1 MKKRYKIA
9 ILALTA
15 AVATTSVVSVVSCGK
30 KNVPLNT
37 DFAGKTVCYELPT
50 DGSTPDQHTGI
61 ENIGYMVYRL
71 QNQPS
76 YYSEMHGKVS
86 TMIEQTVETYKQYN
100 DGVMIAADISVS
112 SMVKTAQQTCF
123 VGDYV
128 LWRGPATGAAEWNG
142 LDTEWVTKDP
152 TKITL
157 EDYKANYGLPGTD
170 FSVYILNAD
179 TVLSA
184 SDVTVNGDG
193 TYSQTFELNPETDA
207 APYYYRQKM
216 LTTGGLDEWPTFSS
230 ITVTYTFDSTWQILS
245 SVIDESYSAKMIVS
259 VGCTAHYVTTYEYDT
274 DKAVSDDYE
283 QYYSNYADKPVSEL
297 PSGGE
302 ITSVGCLTQAF
313 GDVLTG
319 PATFNVTL
327 DINGNP
333 LEGAVY
339 VDINKMDIRA
349 AFGDLR
355 LWYAGNE
362 VCLALGD
369 LKAKVS
375 VEEFAAL
382 LGGMLPEG
390 SSDFSEAID
399 VNAILEQLGNG
410 AFVVGDTQATL
421 DTTLSLFGMDLP
433 VCFSFNLGDT
443 ITLGSVKA
451 DLAFGDFSLGIAV
464 TSGTQ
469 VPEGLPASDKDSYIP
484 LMPYVNALVDLF
496 TNDVLSADI
505 SYANGG
511 LSLDGQISVNV
522 KDFAAAGEFSVGY
535 GKISKRL
542 SFSFDGES
550 VYLNL
555 DGVKLRANAEEA
567 VALIGKYVDL
577 PELKG
582 AIDIG
587 SIVGAVLSLDVDS
600 LVQMS
605 ESDNTLQIA
614 VKGTELL
621 KAFGVEFELG
631 DVALNV
637 TESGLTASALGAEI
651 AVTAGEPFTADTEG
665 YADIVRYAG
674 YLIDL
679 FSNENLKAAV
689 FYANGDIAVNGT
701 VALNLKDLLVKG
713 EFVVTYKNVQKDVK
727 VIYGGNVIYLELDGL
742 KVKASVEEALAL
754 VKEFVAIPETDTNAE
769 DILLKVLSL
778 NFGEVIAISEDG
790 TLLSVVLKGTELL
803 KALGVEFE
811 LGDVALNVTES
822 GLTASALGA
831 EIAVTAGEPFTA
843 DTEGYAD
850 IVRYAGYL
858 IDLFSNENLKAAV
871 FYANGDIAVN
881 GTVAL
886 NLKDLLVKGEF
897 VVTYKNVQKDV
908 KVIYGGNVIYL
919 ELDGLKVKAS
929 VEEALALVKEF
940 VAIPETDTN
949 AEDILLKVLSL
960 NFGEVIAISEDGTLL
975 SVVLK
980 GTELLKALGVEF
992 ELGDVA
998 LNVTESGLTA
1008 SALGAEIAVTAGEPF
1023 TADTEGYADIV
1034 KYAGYLIDLFSNENL
1049 KASVSYANGDI
1060 AVKGT
1065 VALNLNSLLVKG
1077 EFVVTYKN
1085 VQKDVKVIYGGNVIY
1100 LELDGLKVK
1109 ASVEEALALVK
1120 EFVAIPETDTNAEDI
1135 LLKVLSLNFG
1145 EVIAISEDGTLL
1157 SVVLKGTELL
1167 KALGVEFE
1175 LGDVALNVTES
1186 GLTAS
1191 ALGAKIAVTAGE
1203 PFTADTEG
1211 YVDAIGTIR
1220 AILSII
1226 KQEAVTIGGAVD
1238 LTIGTTQV
1246 NLILNKA
1253 AISWKDGFKLYA
1265 EMTVYVA
1272 GTQHDIMLQADGT
1285 SVQLAYGAIGA
1296 TVAKEELPTLEE
1308 AIVSLYNRIKSV
1320 VDEVVTAAESPLPAI
1335 SGWEDLLALLGFGGQ
1350 VSELMNSAQM
1360 PAGDTIAELLKNIEF
1375 CAPTQPN
1382 GIFVLKMGALTA
1394 ELLQNP
1400 ADRKLIFQIDYA
1412 GEGFAVSAEVHA
1424 EALAGAFPAIP
1435 ESVHLLTADDFAVLC
1450 DYVGA
1455 AAESVLLNEVT
1466 VSLDGTVWN
1475 AAEEYAP
1482 FGGVKYA
1489 IDAQIEYRS
1498 GGKFPV
1504 SLDLDGKK
1512 ITVSP
1517 DVYAHIS
1524 LDMTASLA
1532 SDQSLYLE
1540 FYLLDA
1546 NPDGTTDGKLDLYL
1560 SVSRFAE
1567 GAAEYAPLN
1576 LYLPADDLMTAV
1588 SAVLSMAGLESDF
1601 LNEAI
1606 ISEWLDVETAEQLR
1620 ALGDSLKGTLGL
1632 DELLGAL
1639 GVSAMSE
1646 TDAFVVSDLIREF
1659 TVTDERL
1666 SLVLESDT
1674 VYGASMP
1681 DDITLSL
1688 SKGTYTAGES
1698 SAPRG
1703 YLSAFGLENVY
1714 TDETAA
1720 EKISL
1725 ALSLAPS
1732 CAASGVSIGS
1742 YYNFMGAGQLLKTIA
1757 ASATHPAESGYA
1769 VNDYF
1774 FLSGTVNLN
1783 ALSLL
1788 KVTVNIEGISV
1799 YLDEDFN
1806 VAVDMRISY
1815 PGVQELNQ
1823 VLINGDSAV
1832 DVSIRGGMVYMK
1844 RVQTSEWYWNTLI
1857 SMKEREIAPV
1867 TLYRVMPLERFMDD
1881 ILNQLI
1887 FLFNF
1892 GDVIADQIAG
1902 GGDPAPAE
1910 TTPVD
1915 YGSQVASYL
1924 TSYSYA
1930 AGTSPAWT
1938 VVLNGASLTDDVMED
1953 INITLKTD
1961 ADGILSGLTATTS
1974 VYSLLNISAD
1984 LVYRNPCGQMQ
1995 EGITD
2000 PTVNIGE
2007 YLDREMSKGL
2017 AETDWENTLYLEAA
2031 PKSANFIAVGELL
2044 KTQTVLCDTTSNAIY
2059 TQLSYPD
2066 LSSYPE
2072 LTGYRLGWKET
2083 DILPADGNLYANYVA
2098 NVYTVTVLS
2107 EREAEGMTY
2116 DEALGM
2122 WKAEL
2127 SYTYGT
2133 KLELPAGLFSDKS
2146 MQTVSYTDAEGTEYS
2161 FVENILSDLTLTA
2174 HWDYI
2179 EYTVQFVADG
2189 ETVGTQTAHYG
2200 DAIDYP
2206 EIPEKAGYDIVG
2218 WNTSALTAEGDMV
2231 IEAVYAAKT
2240 FTVTLF
2246 SEFELEGFTACE
2258 GGYTLALDYIY
2269 GETLALPVGVEKEH
2283 HFLNVFEDSDGNT
2296 YTVIENILSDLTLT
2310 ARWEELG
2317 YKVDFVADG
2326 VTIATHNY
2334 YEGDTL
2340 NPPAVPEKA
2349 GYVGSWDIPEG
2360 YTVSCDDTVYA
2371 VYTPATYTVTVY
2383 SAYAA
2388 DGFAET
2394 ADGLYSYSF
2403 DYTYG
2408 DAAIV
2413 LDTSLKI
2420 PCYDFGGY
2428 TLSDGTPVSQVENIV
2443 SDLAVYVVWV
2453 DNTVTVRLSSD
2464 VQFDGYEG
2472 YNAADGYYLTAK
2484 FNDVYDLT
2492 QALTAAGYKQFGWWT
2507 EANGSWERVTSV
2519 AELDGAAVWAAWI
2532 ADDLNVTVTEAS
2544 TSLGS
2549 WGGTWT
2555 IGGTYQGGEVYGDHS
2570 REIFSAVGVSRSDGV
2585 YYRASKDGANI
2596 GDTLSSGD
2604 LVGVSGGT
2612 FHKSGMPS
2620 AKGSLWKYG
2629 GADAHITYSYGDLS
2643 VTLDSATVFRKK

>member
-1 MKKRYKIA
+1 MLSISNWTDSKSRRARKKRLRWSK
-9 ILALTA
+9 
-15 AVATTSVVSVVSCGK
+15 S
-30 KNVPLNT
+30 
-37 DFAGKTVCYELPT
+37 
-50 DGSTPDQHTGI
+50 
-61 ENIGYMVYRL
+61 
-71 QNQPS
+71 
-76 YYSEMHGKVS
+76 
-86 TMIEQTVETYKQYN
+86 
-100 DGVMIAADISVS
+100 
-112 SMVKTAQQTCF
+112 
-123 VGDYV
+123 
-128 LWRGPATGAAEWNG
+128 
-142 LDTEWVTKDP
+142 
-152 TKITL
+152 
-157 EDYKANYGLPGTD
+157 
-170 FSVYILNAD
+170 
-179 TVLSA
+179 LS
-184 SDVTVNGDG
+184 
-193 TYSQTFELNPETDA
+193 QFPK
-207 APYYYRQKM
+207 R
-216 LTTGGLDEWPTFSS
+216 
-230 ITVTYTFDSTWQILS
+230 IQI
-245 SVIDESYSAKMIVS
+245 
-259 VGCTAHYVTTYEYDT
+259 
-274 DKAVSDDYE
+274 
-283 QYYSNYADKPVSEL
+283 
-297 PSGGE
+297 
-302 ITSVGCLTQAF
+302 
-313 GDVLTG
+313 
-319 PATFNVTL
+319 
-327 DINGNP
+327 
-333 LEGAVY
+333 
-339 VDINKMDIRA
+339 
-349 AFGDLR
+349 
-355 LWYAGNE
+355 
-362 VCLALGD
+362 
-369 LKAKVS
+369 
-375 VEEFAAL
+375 
-382 LGGMLPEG
+382 
-390 SSDFSEAID
+390 
-399 VNAILEQLGNG
+399 
-410 AFVVGDTQATL
+410 
-421 DTTLSLFGMDLP
+421 
-433 VCFSFNLGDT
+433 
-443 ITLGSVKA
+443 
-451 DLAFGDFSLGIAV
+451 
-464 TSGTQ
+464 
-469 VPEGLPASDKDSYIP
+469 
-484 LMPYVNALVDLF
+484 
-496 TNDVLSADI
+496 
-505 SYANGG
+505 
-511 LSLDGQISVNV
+511 
-522 KDFAAAGEFSVGY
+522 
-535 GKISKRL
+535 
-542 SFSFDGES
+542 
-550 VYLNL
+550 
-555 DGVKLRANAEEA
+555 
-567 VALIGKYVDL
+567 
-577 PELKG
+577 
-582 AIDIG
+582 
-587 SIVGAVLSLDVDS
+587 
-600 LVQMS
+600 
-605 ESDNTLQIA
+605 
-614 VKGTELL
+614 
-621 KAFGVEFELG
+621 
-631 DVALNV
+631 
-637 TESGLTASALGAEI
+637 
-651 AVTAGEPFTADTEG
+651 
-665 YADIVRYAG
+665 
-674 YLIDL
+674 
-679 FSNENLKAAV
+679 
-689 FYANGDIAVNGT
+689 
-701 VALNLKDLLVKG
+701 
-713 EFVVTYKNVQKDVK
+713 
-727 VIYGGNVIYLELDGL
+727 
-742 KVKASVEEALAL
+742 AL

-790 TLLSVVLKGTELL
+790 TS
-803 KALGVEFE
+803 
-811 LGDVALNVTES
+811 
-822 GLTASALGA
+822 
-831 EIAVTAGEPFTA
+831 
-843 DTEGYAD
+843 
-850 IVRYAGYL
+850 
-858 IDLFSNENLKAAV
+858 
-871 FYANGDIAVN
+871 
-881 GTVAL
+881 
-886 NLKDLLVKGEF
+886 
-897 VVTYKNVQKDV
+897 
-908 KVIYGGNVIYL
+908 
-919 ELDGLKVKAS
+919 
-929 VEEALALVKEF
+929 
-940 VAIPETDTN
+940 
-949 AEDILLKVLSL
+949 
-960 NFGEVIAISEDGTLL
+960 L

-1049 KASVSYANGDI
+1049 KAAVSYANGDI

-1065 VALNLNSLLVKG
+1065 VALNLNTLLVKG
-1077 EFVVTYKN
+1077 EFVVSYKGIE
-1085 VQKDVKVIYGGNVIY
+1085 KDVKVIYGGNVIY

-1109 ASVEEALALVK
+1109 ASAEEALALVKEFVVALVK

-1145 EVIAISEDGTLL
+1145 EVIGISEDGTSL
-1157 SVVLKGTELL
+1157 SVIVKGTELL

-1191 ALGAKIAVTAGE
+1191 ALGAEIAITAGE

-1226 KQEAVTIGGAVD
+1226 KQEAVTIGGAID

-1272 GTQHDIMLQADGT
+1272 GTQHDITLQTDGT

-1504 SLDLDGKK
+1504 SLDLDGQK

-1938 VVLNGASLTDDVMED
+1938 VVLNGTSLTDDVMED

-2098 NVYTVTVLS
+2098 KVYTVTVLS
-2107 EREAEGMTY
+2107 EREAEGMIY

-2218 WNTSALTAEGDMV
+2218 WNTSALTAKGDMV

-2296 YTVIENILSDLTLT
+2296 YTVVENILSDLTLT